1 VFEVLT
7 SNGKYYWIP
16 VDRVESI
23 EFRPPQ
29 RPRDLL
35 WRRARMIVHDGPDGE
50 VYLPALYAGSHAAA
64 EDGLRLGRATD
75 WAGGQGRPVRGSGQ
89 RTFLVGDEAKTL
101 MEIQVL
107 TFGAGN

>member
-1 VFEVLT
+1 
-7 SNGKYYWIP
+7 
-16 VDRVESI
+16 
-23 EFRPPQ
+23 
-29 RPRDLL
+29 
-35 WRRARMIVHDGPDGE
+35 MIVHDGPDGE